1 MSTQVT
7 LTISDELYRRAGRLA
22 RTRGQNMND
31 LLLELLEQA
40 TLADDALTYEPDE
53 AVGREV
59 SAYIAMHPLLW
70 ENYAGEHVAIYGEEL
85 VDHDG
90 DGVALSRRIY
100 ARYPSDFVLIRQ
112 VEAESERVLHFRS
125 PRFAESVG

>member
-1 MSTQVT
+1 MSARVT
-7 LTISDELYRRAGRLA
+7 LTISDELYRKAGRLA
-22 RTRGQNMND
+22 RTRGQDMNG

-40 TLADDALTYEPDE
+40 TLANDALTYEPDE

-70 ENYAGEHVAIYGEEL
+70 ERYAGEHVAIFGEEL

-90 DGVALSRRIY
+90 DGIALSQRIY
-100 ARYPSDFVLIRQ
+100 ERYPSEFVLIRQ
-112 VEAESERVLHFRS
+112 VEAEPERVLHFRS
-125 PRFAESVG
+125 PRFAEGAG